1 VLVLTDM
8 GRGLSDL
15 QKKILHMAYQ
25 NRTIKERKQ
34 GVDLRYPD
42 VLREWWGWEPVRGPR
57 WEKGE
62 RCDASSQY
70 FSKRQIGEREYRS
83 AEASLSRAVG
93 SLAERGLVYRARLF
107 GHGVVNLTE
116 EGTEVAARL
125 AE

>member
-1 VLVLTDM
+1 M
-8 GRGLSDL
+8 GRGLSPL
-15 QKKILHMAYQ
+15 QKKILLMAYQ

-42 VLREWWGWEPVRGPR
+42 VLREWWGWEPVLWPR

-62 RCDASSQY
+62 RCDAISRH

-93 SLAERGLVYRARLF
+93 RLAERGLVYRARLF
-107 GHGVVNLTE
+107 GHGVVDLTE